1 MSLET
6 LPPVLALFSGIL
18 LASWEI
24 FVEAAPYLI
33 FGFGVA
39 GLLNILVPDQKIVE
53 YLGSSAGKVR
63 SVINASLAGLPLPLC
78 SCGVIPAAMSIRKRG
93 ANRGATLSFLI
104 STPQTGVDSIAITYA
119 LLDPIMTVFRPI
131 ATLVT
136 AILAG
141 LADNLL
147 IGEEEKKKD
156 GKKDDQGKKTGL
168 FAVSTLTG
176 TSALTS
182 TSGKDSYSS
191 CGSERGST
199 CGSTCSPTC
208 GCSSLEKP
216 EPGKTEAA
224 NPVTLNKPTTE
235 KISHLTLSS
244 QTVSTQTI
252 PTQTIPTQ
260 TIPTQTIP
268 TKNHSPNLS
277 QDETASCGCSCGCG
291 GNESKEDRKN
301 QEIGK
306 GKKPLQTRLFE
317 GMKYAYIELLGDI
330 SKWMLIGILLA
341 GIISYLVPES
351 LIRDYLGGGLSSML
365 VMLVVGIPLYICAT
379 ASTPLAATL
388 VAKGMS
394 PGTAFVFLL
403 AGPATNAA
411 TVTMVA
417 RFLGKRSAA
426 LYLGV
431 ISLCA
436 LGAGVLLDF
445 LYLKLG
451 ISATATLGSAGEML
465 PETLKLG
472 FAALLLP
479 LMLYGTFRQK
489 KECGCH

>member
-1 MSLET
+1 MSPEILA
-6 LPPVLALFSGIL
+6 PIFVPVSGIL

-39 GLLNILVPDQKIVE
+39 GLLNILVPDRKIVE

-119 LLDPIMTVFRPI
+119 LLDPLMTVFRPI
-131 ATLVT
+131 ATLAT

-147 IGEEEKKKD
+147 IGEEEKR
-156 GKKDDQGKKTGL
+156 KDDPGKKTGI
-168 FAVSTLTG
+168 FAVSTLLAASTR
-176 TSALTS
+176 
-182 TSGKDSYSS
+182 TSGTKRENLSS
-191 CGSERGST
+191 NSSACCSGSS
-199 CGSTCSPTC
+199 SAC
-208 GCSSLEKP
+208 GCSSPEKP
-216 EPGKTEAA
+216 VLEISDQTIPGQTI
-224 NPVTLNKPTTE
+224 TTQNISTQNVSSQ
-235 KISHLTLSS
+235 KISTQNVPGQTISV
-244 QTVSTQTI
+244 QTVSTRI
-252 PTQTIPTQ
+252 P
-260 TIPTQTIP
+260 
-268 TKNHSPNLS
+268 
-277 QDETASCGCSCGCG
+277 QDEISSCGCSCGCG
-291 GNESKEDRKN
+291 GNESKKDSCDESKEERKRL
-301 QEIGK
+301 ETRK
-306 GKKPLQTRLFE
+306 GKNPILTRLLE
-317 GMKYAYIELLGDI
+317 GMRYAYVELLGDI

-431 ISLCA
+431 IALCA

-451 ISATATLGSAGEML
+451 ISATATLGTAGEML
-465 PETLKLG
+465 PESVKLG
-472 FAALLLP
+472 FAVLLLP
-479 LMLYGTFRQK
+479 LMLYGIFRQK
-489 KECGCH
+489 KKCSCH

>member
-1 MSLET
+1 MSPEILA
-6 LPPVLALFSGIL
+6 PIFVPVSGIL

-39 GLLNILVPDQKIVE
+39 GLLNILVPDRKIVE

-119 LLDPIMTVFRPI
+119 LLDPLMTVFRPI
-131 ATLVT
+131 ATLAT

-147 IGEEEKKKD
+147 IGEEEKR
-156 GKKDDQGKKTGL
+156 KDDPGKKTGI
-168 FAVSTLTG
+168 FAVS
-176 TSALTS
+176 ALLAASTR
-182 TSGKDSYSS
+182 TSGTKRENLSS
-191 CGSERGST
+191 NSSACCSGSS
-199 CGSTCSPTC
+199 SAC
-208 GCSSLEKP
+208 GCSSPEKP
-216 EPGKTEAA
+216 VLEISDQTIPGQT
-224 NPVTLNKPTTE
+224 
-235 KISHLTLSS
+235 ISV
-244 QTVSTQTI
+244 QTVSTRI
-252 PTQTIPTQ
+252 P
-260 TIPTQTIP
+260 
-268 TKNHSPNLS
+268 
-277 QDETASCGCSCGCG
+277 QDEISSCGCSCGCG
-291 GNESKEDRKN
+291 GNESKKDSCDESKEERKRL
-301 QEIGK
+301 ETGK
-306 GKKPLQTRLFE
+306 GKNPILTRLLE
-317 GMKYAYIELLGDI
+317 GMRYAYIELLGDI

-431 ISLCA
+431 IALCA
-436 LGAGVLLDF
+436 LGAGILLDF

-451 ISATATLGSAGEML
+451 INATATLGTAGEML
-465 PETLKLG
+465 PESVKLG
-472 FAALLLP
+472 FAVLLLP
-479 LMLYGTFRQK
+479 LMLYGIFRQK
-489 KECGCH
+489 KKCSCH

>member
-6 LPPVLALFSGIL
+6 LPPVLTLFSGIL

-24 FVEAAPYLI
+24 FVDAAPYLI

-119 LLDPIMTVFRPI
+119 LLDPMMTIFRPI

-147 IGEEEKKKD
+147 IGEEEKKGEEKK
-156 GKKDDQGKKTGL
+156 GEEKKGEEKKKDDYRKQTGL
-168 FAVSTLTG
+168 FTVSTPLA
-176 TSALTS
+176 TSAQTS
-182 TSGKDSYSS
+182 ASGRNSYSS
-191 CGSERGST
+191 CDSECGST
-199 CGSTCSPTC
+199 CGPASA
-208 GCSSLEKP
+208 CSSLENPGP
-216 EPGKTEAA
+216 EKTEAA
-224 NPVTLNKPTTE
+224 NPVPLNKPSTE

-244 QTVSTQTI
+244 QTI
-252 PTQTIPTQ
+252 PS
-260 TIPTQTIP
+260 QTIP
-268 TKNHSPNLS
+268 TKNHSANLS

-291 GNESKEDRKN
+291 GNESKEDSKSKK
-301 QEIGK
+301 IGEE
-306 GKKPLQTRLFE
+306 KKPFETRLLE

-465 PETLKLG
+465 PETVKLG
-472 FAALLLP
+472 FAAVLLP
-479 LMLYGTFRQK
+479 LMLYGIFRQK

>member
-1 MSLET
+1 MSLEI
-6 LPPVLALFSGIL
+6 LPSFLALFSGIL

-39 GLLNILVPDQKIVE
+39 GLLNILVPDRKIVE
-53 YLGSSAGKVR
+53 YLGSSAGKFR

-119 LLDPIMTVFRPI
+119 LLDPLMTVFRPI
-131 ATLVT
+131 ATLAT

-147 IGEEEKKKD
+147 IGEEREGKEKKNKP
-156 GKKDDQGKKTGL
+156 GKKKGL
-168 FAVSTLTG
+168 FAVSTLLA
-176 TSALTS
+176 SPAPNS
-182 TSGKDSYSS
+182 SGRDRSYSCS
-191 CGSERGST
+191 SACSSARGCGSSEKTGIEISNQTGSNQT
-199 CGSTCSPTC
+199 
-208 GCSSLEKP
+208 
-216 EPGKTEAA
+216 
-224 NPVTLNKPTTE
+224 
-235 KISHLTLSS
+235 ISI
-244 QTVSTQTI
+244 QTI
-252 PTQTIPTQ
+252 PTHPPQEEIT
-260 TIPTQTIP
+260 
-268 TKNHSPNLS
+268 
-277 QDETASCGCSCGCG
+277 SCGCSCGCG
-291 GNESKEDRKN
+291 GNENRKESCDESDGERRDKSEEDGKSPKTGKEKN
-301 QEIGK
+301 TAHK
-306 GKKPLQTRLFE
+306 RLLE
-317 GMKYAYIELLGDI
+317 GMRYAYVELLGDI

-351 LIRDYLGGGLSSML
+351 LIREYLGGGLSSMI

-394 PGTAFVFLL
+394 PGAAFVFLL

-436 LGAGVLLDF
+436 LGAGILLDF

-465 PETLKLG
+465 PESVKLG
-472 FAALLLP
+472 FAVLLLP
-479 LMLYGTFRQK
+479 LMLYGIFREK
-489 KECGCH
+489 KECECH

>member
-1 MSLET
+1 MPGARGGKNVSSEILI
-6 LPPVLALFSGIL
+6 PVLALLSGIL
-18 LASWEI
+18 FAAWEI
-24 FVEAAPYLI
+24 FVEAAPYLL

-53 YLGSSAGKVR
+53 YLGNSAGKVR

-131 ATLVT
+131 ATLAT

-147 IGEEEKKKD
+147 IGEEEEEKKQD
-156 GKKDDQGKKTGL
+156 ITAKKVDL
-168 FAVSTLTG
+168 LAIPALPG
-176 TSALTS
+176 TSALA
-182 TSGKDSYSS
+182 SGSGRDSISS
-191 CGSERGST
+191 CSSA
-199 CGSTCSPTC
+199 CSSAC
-208 GCSSLEKP
+208 GCSLP
-216 EPGKTEAA
+216 EYPHPEKTEAVKA
-224 NPVTLNKPTTE
+224 VAINKHPTE
-235 KISHLTLSS
+235 KISPLTLS
-244 QTVSTQTI
+244 TRTI
-252 PTQTIPTQ
+252 PTQNISTQ
-260 TIPTQTIP
+260 NIST
-268 TKNHSPNLS
+268 NLP
-277 QDETASCGCSCGCG
+277 QDETSSCGCSCGCS
-291 GNESKEDRKN
+291 GNDNEEERKS
-301 QEIGK
+301 QKIEE
-306 GKKPLQTRLFE
+306 GKKPMHTRLLE

-330 SKWMLIGILLA
+330 SKWILIGILLA

-351 LIRDYLGGGLSSML
+351 LIRDYLGGGLGSML

-436 LGAGVLLDF
+436 LGAGILLDF

-465 PETLKLG
+465 PETVKLG
-472 FAALLLP
+472 FAAILLP
-479 LMLYGTFRQK
+479 LMLYGIFRQK